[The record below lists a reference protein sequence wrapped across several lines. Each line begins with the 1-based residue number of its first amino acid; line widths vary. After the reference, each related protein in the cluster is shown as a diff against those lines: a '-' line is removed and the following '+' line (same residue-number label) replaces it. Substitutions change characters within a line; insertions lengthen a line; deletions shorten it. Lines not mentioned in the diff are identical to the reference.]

1 MENKIAK
8 ASTAIEQLTAL
19 DISNHTANKTIV
31 LNCLSQKQVTK
42 HPCLVA
48 LSNLGIFEKLAGS
61 DEPLTAAYLAEES
74 GADRAL
80 VVRLL
85 RIAAAWGIVTETGS
99 ETYAATGAS
108 RILAIPSAA
117 AGLRV
122 K

>member
-1 MENKIAK
+1 
-8 ASTAIEQLTAL
+8 
-19 DISNHTANKTIV
+19 V
-31 LNCLSQKQVTK
+31 V
-42 HPCLVA
+42 
-48 LSNLGIFEKLAGS
+48 LSNLGIFEKLAGTS
-61 DEPLTAAYLAEES
+61 ESLMAAHLAQES

-85 RIAAAWGIVTETGS
+85 RLAAAWGVVAETGP

-108 RILAIPSAA
+108 KILAIPSAA